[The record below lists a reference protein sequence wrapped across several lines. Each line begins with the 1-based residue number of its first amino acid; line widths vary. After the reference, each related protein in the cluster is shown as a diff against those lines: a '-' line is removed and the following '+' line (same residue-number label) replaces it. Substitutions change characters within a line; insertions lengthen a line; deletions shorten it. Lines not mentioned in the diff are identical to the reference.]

1 MILSSVPCAAAGT
14 YTRNVVKADP
24 VILTKEHLADHQA
37 RGIIFDSGN
46 ANACAPKGRENA
58 QRMAQA
64 AAPAH
69 RPAAP
74 GLRRLLHRHHRCGAE
89 HPGH

>member
-37 RGIIFDSGN
+37 
-46 ANACAPKGRENA
+46 
-58 QRMAQA
+58 
-64 AAPAH
+64 
-69 RPAAP
+69 P
-74 GLRRLLHRHHRCGAE
+74 GDHF
-89 HPGH
+89 